1 MAVPTDLSPEQ
12 RRYVLYACMAAIFTA
27 AVEGTIVATALPTIV
42 TDLGG
47 FSLFSWVFAAYML
60 TQAVTIPIYGRLADL
75 YGRRTVIFVGLGLF
89 LVASTLC
96 GFAQSM
102 LQLVLFRALQGLG
115 AGAIQPIAVT
125 IVGDMYPGV
134 QRVKVQPYLSGV
146 FASSSIAGPALGAF
160 IVANLGWPVVFWL
173 NVPICIV
180 AFLMLL
186 VFLKETPRKIEH
198 SIDLTG
204 AVLLMLAIALLLLP
218 LMEAEALRWWII
230 PLVGV
235 SGGVFALFLRQER
248 ESPEPLLPPAL
259 WRDPVLFNGVLGSFA
274 IGAMIMGISVF
285 LPTYLQAVMQRS
297 VLDAGAVL
305 GIMSLSWPIASIFS
319 TRFSMRSS
327 YRTAAVIGTAGAT
340 VSSVIMAVAAVVLH
354 DAPMPVLGA
363 WWPAVPA
370 ALTGVGLGFCNPSF
384 LLAVQEAS
392 GQANRGTATA
402 AFNFMRMLGGTFGTA
417 ILGATFN
424 LSLAVRLPDAHNPVQ
439 TLMDQER
446 HATLAAGELARLRD
460 AVGGA
465 LHDVFWMSAL
475 LAFAGVMIARRMPA
489 HFRPGGVAS
498 GHAGETHA
506 PVEVSAPE

>member
-1 MAVPTDLSPEQ
+1 MPSDLSPEQ

-125 IVGDMYPGV
+125 IVGDIYPGV

-173 NVPICIV
+173 NVPICII

-198 SIDLTG
+198 TIDLAG
-204 AVLLMLAIALLLLP
+204 SLLLMLAIALLLLP

-230 PLVGV
+230 PLVLTSV
-235 SGGVFALFLRQER
+235 AVFALFLRQER
-248 ESPEPLLPPAL
+248 DSPEPLLPAAL

-285 LPTYLQAVMQRS
+285 LPTYLQAVMKRS
-297 VLDAGAVL
+297 VLDAGIML
-305 GIMSLSWPIASIFS
+305 GILSLTWPIASIFS
-319 TRFSMRSS
+319 TRFSVRSS
-327 YRTAAVIGTAGAT
+327 YRTVAVIGTAVAT
-340 VSSVIMAVAAVVLH
+340 LGGVMMALAALLSRDAAIPVV
-354 DAPMPVLGA
+354 GA
-363 WWPAVPA
+363 WWPAIPA
-370 ALTGVGLGFCNPSF
+370 ALAGVGLGFCNPSF

-392 GQANRGTATA
+392 GQANRGAATA

-424 LSLAVRLPDAHNPVQ
+424 LSLAVRLPNASNPVQ

-446 HATLAAGELARLRD
+446 HATLAAGELDHLTH

-465 LHDVFWMSAL
+465 LHDVFWMSAV
-475 LAFAGVMIARRMPA
+475 LAFGGMMIARRMPPD
-489 HFRPGGVAS
+489 FKPGGFKP

-506 PVEVSAPE
+506 PVEVSAK

>member
-1 MAVPTDLSPEQ
+1 MPTDLSPEQ
-12 RRYVLYACMAAIFTA
+12 RRYVLYACCAAIFTA

-115 AGAIQPIAVT
+115 AGAILPIATT
-125 IVGDMYPGV
+125 IVGDLYPGV

-146 FASSSIAGPALGAF
+146 FASSSIVGPALGAF
-160 IVANLGWPVVFWL
+160 IVSNLGWPVVFWL
-173 NVPICIV
+173 NVPICII

-198 SIDLTG
+198 TIDLAG
-204 AVLLMLAIALLLLP
+204 SVLLMLAISLLLLP

-230 PLVGV
+230 PLVLA
-235 SGGVFALFLRQER
+235 SAGVFALFLRQER
-248 ESPEPLLPPAL
+248 ASPEPLLPAAL
-259 WRDPVLFNGVLGSFA
+259 WRDPALFAGNLGSFA
-274 IGAMIMGISVF
+274 IGAMIMGITVF
-285 LPTYLQAVMQRS
+285 LPTYLQAVMGRS
-297 VLDAGAVL
+297 VLDAGIVL
-305 GIMSLSWPIASIFS
+305 GILSLSWPTASVFS
-319 TRFSMRSS
+319 TRISLRTS
-327 YRTAAVIGTAGAT
+327 YRTVALIGSAIAT
-340 VSSVIMAVAAVVLH
+340 VAGFMLAVAAVLLR
-354 DAPMPVLGA
+354 DTPAPVVGG
-363 WWPAVPA
+363 WWPAIPA
-370 ALTGVGLGFCNPSF
+370 ALTGIGLGFCNPSF

-392 GQANRGTATA
+392 GHANRGAATA
-402 AFNFMRMLGGTFGTA
+402 AYNFMRMLGGTFGTA
-417 ILGATFN
+417 ILGAVFN
-424 LSLAVRLPDAHNPVQ
+424 LSLAVRLPNARNPVQ

-446 HATLAAGELARLRD
+446 HASLAVGELAHLKY

-465 LHDVFWMSAL
+465 LHDVLWVSAL
-475 LAFAGVMIARRMPA
+475 LALVGVAVARRMP
-489 HFRPGGVAS
+489 RGLKP
-498 GHAGETHA
+498 GHAGEIRA
-506 PVEVSAPE
+506 PVEVSPPE